1 MKEKCKEC
9 KRDLSEHDQAQF
21 VKCMTDAGFNVEYT
35 PRSAIAA
42 GREAGIIRKIGQ
54 LGSDKNMM
62 QIGFKGVED
71 IKHVKD
77 VANMIF
83 RRILSTGAKPVEPQP
98 ESQPAPELEPEADPE
113 PEVELESEPEVL
125 SKDSD
130 KAFSQLFPDR
140 KKEVDEED

>member
-9 KRDLSEHDQAQF
+9 KKDLSDHDNEQF
-21 VKCMTDAGFNVEYT
+21 VKCMSDAGFNVEYT

-42 GREAGIIRKIGQ
+42 GREAGIIRSVSQ

-62 QIGFKGVED
+62 EIGFKGVDD

-83 RRILSTGAKPVEPQP
+83 RRILSTGAKPFKYTQP
-98 ESQPAPELEPEADPE
+98 EPEPEPEPDPEPEAD
-113 PEVELESEPEVL
+113 LESEPEVL
-125 SKDSD
+125 SEDSGT
-130 KAFSQLFPDR
+130 AFSQLFPDK